1 MKKLLK
7 TAAKA
12 ALVGAGLYA
21 WAQAPRRNHPG
32 LSKLRGYRYAHRGLH
47 DLEQGIAENTMPA
60 FKRAAEHGFGAELD
74 VHITKD
80 GQLVVI
86 HDSRLERL
94 CGVNMVVED
103 LTYAELCRLPIL
115 GTEET
120 APLFADVLKVFEGK
134 TPLIVE
140 LKSWNGNGDMLSAAV
155 NLMLKTYT
163 GDYCIESFDPRV
175 VRWFRQ
181 NSPETVRGQLAYDYV
196 HHSTSRTAPERF
208 ALTHM
213 LFNFGVRP
221 DFVAYSYP
229 DRETLPV
236 QTACGLMGA
245 QEVSWTIRSLEDM
258 HKAEAAGAI
267 VIFEGFIPPH
277 EM

>member
-7 TAAKA
+7 TAAQT

-32 LSKLRGYRYAHRGLH
+32 LSKLKKYRYAHRGLH
-47 DLEQGIAENTMPA
+47 DLEMGIPENTMPA
-60 FKRAAEHGFGAELD
+60 FERAVAHGFGAELD

-86 HDSRLERL
+86 HDSKLERL
-94 CGVNMVVED
+94 CGSTAIVEE
-103 LTYAELCRLPIL
+103 LTYAELQALPIL
-115 GTEET
+115 GTDER
-120 APLFADVLKVFEGK
+120 APLFIDVLQVFEGK

-140 LKSWNGNGDMLSAAV
+140 LKTWNGNADALSAAV
-155 NLMLKTYT
+155 NLMLKTYG

-175 VRWFRQ
+175 VHWFRK
-181 NSPETVRGQLAYDYV
+181 NSPETVRGQLSEDYLT
-196 HHSTSRTAPERF
+196 HSTQRSAAERF

-213 LFNFGVRP
+213 LFNFGGRP
-221 DFVAYSYP
+221 DFIAYHYG
-229 DRETLPV
+229 DRDSLPV
-236 QTACGLMGA
+236 TTACRLMGA

-258 HKAEAAGAI
+258 HKAEAEGAI
-267 VIFEGFIPPH
+267 VIFENFIPH